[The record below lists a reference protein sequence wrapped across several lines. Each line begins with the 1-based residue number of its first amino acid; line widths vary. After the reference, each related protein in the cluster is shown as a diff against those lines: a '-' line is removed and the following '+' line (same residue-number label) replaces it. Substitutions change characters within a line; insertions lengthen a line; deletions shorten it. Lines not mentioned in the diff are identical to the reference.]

1 MISFVL
7 PTRNRPTQ
15 LAQTI
20 DAVAKLG
27 IAGAEVIVID
37 NASDSPAKFDSTSAD
52 LRVRTI
58 ALPENLGA
66 AARNIGAREAENDW
80 IVMLDDDSHPLD
92 AGVVDAIADAGP
104 RVGAIA
110 ADIRLPDGS
119 RERGGLPEVFVG
131 CGVAIR
137 RELFLTLGGY
147 DHAFGYYAEEYDLCA
162 RIITAGF
169 RIAFDHR
176 FRVQHRKV
184 NTGRDFGTI
193 LRRLVRNNGWVLTR
207 YAPEA
212 ELERSLGEML
222 RRYAHIAEAEGVA
235 HAFAEAH
242 EELRS
247 TIDSQQRTPLS
258 RQHWERFTG
267 LAAAREALE
276 IRVHP
281 SARTAAIIEP
291 GKNEPQVRE
300 AIARH
305 GLIIVGDA
313 AEADVRVIGTLSPGP
328 MLDAINRHAGDARL
342 LAPWLGAMPTQTRRA
357 SAA

>member
-7 PTRNRPTQ
+7 PTRDRPAE

-27 IAGAEVIVID
+27 IADSEVIVVD
-37 NASDSPAKFDSTSAD
+37 NASQSPVKCDSPSTD
-52 LRVRTI
+52 LRVRAI

-66 AARNIGAREAENDW
+66 AARNIGAREAINDW

-137 RELFLTLGGY
+137 RELFLSLGGY

-162 RIITAGF
+162 KLIAAGF
-169 RIAFDHR
+169 RVGFDPR
-176 FRVQHRKV
+176 FRVLHRKV

-207 YAPEA
+207 YAPED

-222 RRYAHIAEAEGVA
+222 RRYARIADKEGVA
-235 HAFAEAH
+235 DAFTEAH
-242 EELRS
+242 TELRS
-247 TIDSQQRTPLS
+247 TIDNQQRTPLS
-258 RQHWERFTG
+258 SQHWDRFTG
-267 LAAAREALE
+267 LAAAREAIE
-276 IRVHP
+276 MRVSP
-281 SARTAAIIEP
+281 TARTAAIIEP